1 LADRNGADA
10 EVDWKYMAWTQSLAA
25 GRAWD
30 SGYAAAKEQYGGFGI
45 DIDKM
50 AGAMYEAATTADAR
64 PWEAIVQDAV
74 LDNFWAGIVNDMRVV
89 ARAAL
94 DYIEKQAD
102 A

>member
-1 LADRNGADA
+1 MSDTAATA

-30 SGYAAAKEQYGGFGI
+30 AGYAAAKEQYGGFSI
-45 DIDKM
+45 DLDKM
-50 AGAMYEAATTADAR
+50 AQALADADKLTYGSR
-64 PWEAIVQDAV
+64 SVLSDAV
-74 LDNFWAGIVNDMRVV
+74 EYRDL

>member
-1 LADRNGADA
+1 MSENSANV
-10 EVDWKYMAWTQSLAA
+10 EIDWKYMAWTQSLAA

-30 SGYAAAKEQYGGFGI
+30 AGYAAAKEQYGGFSI
-45 DIDKM
+45 NIDKM
-50 AGAMYEAATTADAR
+50 AGAMYEAATTPDTR
-64 PWEAIVQDAV
+64 PWEAIVQNATMDK
-74 LDNFWAGIVNDMRVV
+74 FWAGVVNDMRVV